1 MKLHDRSK
9 FGGLFATVGFV
20 FVFMFILAGCGS
32 GDNSGEAS
40 SLPPSS
46 APDSASAPS
55 SSETDGGSG
64 TRTVKDA
71 YGDVEVPVNPQRVVV
86 LASAGLDNV
95 LALGGKPVG
104 APYSISVNANFF
116 AHLAGQTDGI
126 ENTGTTDQ
134 PSLEAIAKLNPDL
147 IIGQKDTHEAVYED
161 LKTIAPV
168 YMTDRL
174 PGEWKELLGDQADAV
189 NKQAE
194 ADKLIADF
202 EARIAK
208 FKADMGDKLTAQTIS
223 LIRPREDHIRIYS
236 EKTYAGAIVLEA
248 GLIRPAAQQG
258 IEEQHIKVTEEQIA
272 DLDADVIISF
282 GRETEADYFNDKI
295 KTNPL
300 WSTLAAVKNDRVHM
314 VNWEVWLSGQGI
326 QAANLVMDDL
336 NSFFNN

>member
-9 FGGLFATVGFV
+9 FGGLIATVGFV

-46 APDSASAPS
+46 APASASAPS

-95 LALGGKPVG
+95 LALGVKPVG

-202 EARIAK
+202 EARIAT
-208 FKADMGDKLTAQTIS
+208 FKADMG
-223 LIRPREDHIRIYS
+223 E
-236 EKTYAGAIVLEA
+236 
-248 GLIRPAAQQG
+248 
-258 IEEQHIKVTEEQIA
+258 
-272 DLDADVIISF
+272 
-282 GRETEADYFNDKI
+282 
-295 KTNPL
+295 
-300 WSTLAAVKNDRVHM
+300 
-314 VNWEVWLSGQGI
+314 SG
-326 QAANLVMDDL
+326 
-336 NSFFNN
+336 